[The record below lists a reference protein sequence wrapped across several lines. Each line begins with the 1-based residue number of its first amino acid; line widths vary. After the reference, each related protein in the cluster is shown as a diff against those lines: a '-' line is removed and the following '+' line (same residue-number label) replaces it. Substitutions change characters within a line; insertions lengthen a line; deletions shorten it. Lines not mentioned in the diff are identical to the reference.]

1 MALKSPNAGAGAY
14 PPVVLIYNNTDGTEN
29 LDIDLTL
36 PVPEYCSI
44 CKQPRGDCH
53 RIRFEGSKPLI
64 DNKNGEVICLSCM
77 ELEREK
83 LEKLEKEA
91 KK

>member
-1 MALKSPNAGAGAY
+1 MPLKSPNAGAGAY
-14 PPVVLIYNNTDGTEN
+14 PPVVLIYNNTDGTED
-29 LDIDLTL
+29 LEIDFTP